1 MVNVWMLVPPVLDGV
16 VIIFAFLDLGK
27 NSSFP
32 SDTKQQAVR
41 RKRK

>member
-1 MVNVWMLVPPVLDGV
+1 MPVPLILGGV
-16 VIIFAFLDLGK
+16 VTVFVFLDLGK

-41 RKRK
+41 RKKK

>member
-1 MVNVWMLVPPVLDGV
+1 MVNVWMLVPLVLGGGV
-16 VIIFAFLDLGK
+16 TVFAFPDLGK